1 MKLVVLMST
10 YNGEKYIRE
19 QLDSLISQDLMPYK
33 IIIRDDGSSDE
44 TINILEEYSSN
55 YSFIEYYY
63 GKNKKPAKSFWEL
76 ITTCEEADYYA
87 LCDQDD
93 IWFKD
98 KLSSAVNMLEK
109 EDKNIPLLYCG
120 RFILTDEKLNKL
132 NSNISKLYSYTDFAH
147 SLLYTTAPGCTF
159 VFNNEAR
166 KQIVKYDM
174 EKEYCIIH
182 DSIIHKVVAMF
193 GKVILDEEPHMY
205 YRQHKNNEIGL
216 TANKFKSF
224 CARINH
230 FIGGKAK
237 NTRSNL
243 AKSLIKVYGKDLD
256 KEKLEL
262 LNVVAN
268 YSSNSKYK
276 KMLLKDPRFLTG
288 SINDKFYKLLV
299 VFNYI

>member
-19 QLDSLISQDLMPYK
+19 QLDSLLNQDLMPNK

-55 YSFIEYYY
+55 YPFIEYYY

-76 ITTCEEADYYA
+76 ITTCEETDYYA

-93 IWFKD
+93 VWFKD

-120 RFILTDEKLNKL
+120 RFILTDDKLNRL
-132 NSNISKLYSYTDFAH
+132 NSDISKLYSYTDFAH

-166 KQIVKYDM
+166 KQIVKYDI
-174 EKEYCIIH
+174 EKGYCIIH

-193 GKVILDEEPHMY
+193 GKVILDEEPHMF
-205 YRQHKNNEIGL
+205 YRQHGNNEIGL
-216 TANKFKSF
+216 TADKRKT
-224 CARINH
+224 
-230 FIGGKAK
+230 FIGRIKRFLSGKSK

-243 AKSLIKVYGKDLD
+243 AKSLLKVYGKDLD
-256 KEKLEL
+256 KEKFEL
-262 LNVVAN
+262 LNAVAN
-268 YSSNSKYK
+268 YDSNTEYK
-276 KMLLKDPRFLTG
+276 KILLIDQRLLTG
-288 SINDKFYKLLV
+288 TNNDFFYKLLV
-299 VFNYI
+299 IINYI